1 MRFLLF
7 GCVLTC
13 VEVWTFISSAGI
25 SFTKYHY
32 DLNLAGYRCV
42 PHKTVFETDNV
53 SDPVQCVKQC
63 HLTKK
68 CRSVFYQPDSNKC
81 IGCRNNPD
89 IQTANLKTCNGSQ
102 YIRSK
107 PVYTEETDCKAILKD
122 RRSAPSGIYKIRLW
136 KSKKIISVFCD
147 MDTDGG
153 GWTTIH
159 TRFDGS
165 TDFNRSFSE
174 YENGFGAVN
183 GEYWL
188 GLKYIQELADK
199 GTNEIRLEVT
209 SKQDEDY
216 FENYKDF
223 KLLNGSDYVLSI
235 NPDTAESYPVLT
247 NGFLAF
253 AYLKGYPFSTFDRD
267 MDAWKDNCARLERG
281 GWWYRDCGSM
291 NLNGEFCEYSC
302 DHKTYSVEIG
312 YYVYGFAD
320 SKQLKT
326 SRMLIRRYAK

>member
-1 MRFLLF
+1 
-7 GCVLTC
+7 
-13 VEVWTFISSAGI
+13 
-25 SFTKYHY
+25 
-32 DLNLAGYRCV
+32 
-42 PHKTVFETDNV
+42 
-53 SDPVQCVKQC
+53 
-63 HLTKK
+63 
-68 CRSVFYQPDSNKC
+68 
-81 IGCRNNPD
+81 
-89 IQTANLKTCNGSQ
+89 
-102 YIRSK
+102 
-107 PVYTEETDCKAILKD
+107 
-122 RRSAPSGIYKIRLW
+122 
-136 KSKKIISVFCD
+136 